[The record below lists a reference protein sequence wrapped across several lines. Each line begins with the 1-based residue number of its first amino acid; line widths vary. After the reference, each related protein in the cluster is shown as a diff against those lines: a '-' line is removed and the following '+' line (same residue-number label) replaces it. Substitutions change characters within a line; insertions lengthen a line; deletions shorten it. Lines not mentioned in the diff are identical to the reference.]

1 MIRYV
6 MLAALSIASANLVAQ
21 DAATIAAQREAEET
35 QRRMTASIN
44 RLEESNLS
52 FQRRINELNNEVS
65 NLRRQLVE
73 FENRYKNSQLG
84 AVTQSDIRKVYD
96 KMAEIEKNRQADN
109 NLVKDQF
116 VELKRILD
124 KPAPAPVIIDP
135 KPRGDRDRGDRDRGD
150 RDDNKH
156 RDEITPLPTPQDFT
170 GEYFPYKI
178 KSGDRLLQVISAYNA
193 ELKAQGKNKAPITLD
208 MLKKANP
215 KMNPNNL
222 KIGEE
227 IKIPIPPDK

>member
-6 MLAALSIASANLVAQ
+6 MLAALSIASASLFAQ

-116 VELKRILD
+116 VELKKILD
-124 KPAPAPVIIDP
+124 KPAPTPVFIDP
-135 KPRGDRDRGDRDRGD
+135 KPRGDRDRDRS
-150 RDDNKH
+150 DNGN
-156 RDEITPLPTPQDFT
+156 REEITPLPTPPDFT

-222 KIGEE
+222 RIGEE